1 MTHVFEVSIK
11 LQNGNYK
18 VYNSFTEQIVET
30 EILNKNI
37 NSYYVP
43 KHFITKLKDRK
54 GWTNDEVNNH
64 FDKVLKKYSKRLI
77 IDRKELLNCDTL
89 IKKFDI
95 FDVYRYEDGNTFF
108 RRGDNVV
115 TAFFKMITKKNKY
128 DYFDKIT
135 FQEYQYFESC
145 FNGSLTY
152 TETGIFN
159 CYGYDY
165 SKYYPSILG
174 NIESK
179 FKIPFKEGVE
189 KTIVKLPKYL
199 QYGFY
204 KVKITSNNLKFDKL
218 FKFNNRNIYCHYD
231 VQFAREFD
239 DVNVELI
246 LNEPN
251 AFVYKGEDL
260 IESNKIFNLWFETI
274 KKLKD
279 ELPKNTLVKLL
290 ASSLWGYL
298 SKSNI
303 EIKTD
308 NEFFSDDFDEDE
320 YIIIDQVFKNN
331 YSYFKL
337 INKNKKF
344 YSTNFRLKPFITSFA
359 RCKTAR
365 TIVDNNLID
374 NVIRIHTDSVCL
386 SKPFDF
392 SKYNNELI
400 PEDKTTG
407 KFEFININN
416 YVRID

>member
-1 MTHVFEVSIK
+1 
-11 LQNGNYK
+11 
-18 VYNSFTEQIVET
+18 
-30 EILNKNI
+30 
-37 NSYYVP
+37 
-43 KHFITKLKDRK
+43 
-54 GWTNDEVNNH
+54 
-64 FDKVLKKYSKRLI
+64 
-77 IDRKELLNCDTL
+77 
-89 IKKFDI
+89 
-95 FDVYRYEDGNTFF
+95 
-108 RRGDNVV
+108 
-115 TAFFKMITKKNKY
+115 MITRKNKY

-135 FQEYQYFESC
+135 FKEYQYFESC

-152 TETGIFN
+152 TQTGIFN

-174 NIESK
+174 NINSK

-189 KTIVKLPKYL
+189 KIIDKLPKYL

-204 KVKITSNNLKFDKL
+204 KVKIISNNLKFDKL

-231 VQFAREFD
+231 VQLAREFEN
-239 DVNVELI
+239 VNIELI

-308 NEFFSDDFDEDE
+308 DQFFNGDFDEND

-365 TIVDNNLID
+365 TINDNNLID
-374 NVIRIHTDSVCL
+374 NVIRIHTDGIVL
-386 SKPFDF
+386 DKEFDF
-392 SKYNNELI
+392 SKYNIEII

-416 YVRID
+416 YNRID

>member
-1 MTHVFEVSIK
+1 MTREFEVTIK

-18 VYNSFTEQIVET
+18 VYNSSTKEITET
-30 EILNKNI
+30 EKLNKNI
-37 NSYYVP
+37 NSYFVP

-54 GWTNDEVNNH
+54 GWTDDEVDTY
-64 FDKVLKKYSKRLI
+64 FDKVLKKYAKRLV
-77 IDRKELLNCDTL
+77 IDRDELLNCDTL
-89 IKKFDI
+89 LKKFDI
-95 FDVYRYEDGNTFF
+95 FDVFQYPNGDIFY

-115 TAFFKMITKKNKY
+115 TAFFRLITRKDKY

-135 FQEYQYFESC
+135 YQEYQYFESC

-152 TETGIFN
+152 TKTGIFD

-179 FKIPFKEGVE
+179 FKIPFKEGIE

-204 KVKITSNNLKFDKL
+204 KVKITSNNLIFDKL
-218 FKFNNRNIYCHYD
+218 FKFNSSNIYCHYD

-239 DVNVELI
+239 NVDIKLF
-246 LNEPN
+246 LDEPN

-274 KKLKD
+274 KKLKN

-308 NEFFSDDFDEDE
+308 DQFFNDDFAPDD
-320 YIIIDQVFKNN
+320 YIIIDQIFKKNC
-331 YSYFKL
+331 SYFKL
-337 INKNKKF
+337 INKNNKF
-344 YSTNFRLKPFITSFA
+344 YSTDFRLKPFITSFA

-365 TIVDNNLID
+365 TIIDNNLID
-374 NVIRIHTDSVCL
+374 DLIRIHTDSVCL

-392 SKYNNELI
+392 SKYSDELI
-400 PEDKTTG
+400 AEAKTTG

>member
-1 MTHVFEVSIK
+1 MSNEYEISIK
-11 LQNGNYK
+11 LQTGNYK
-18 VYNSFTEQIVET
+18 VYNNLTKQIIET

-54 GWTNDEVNNH
+54 GWTIDETNTYY
-64 FDKVLKKYSKRLI
+64 DKILKKYSKRLS
-77 IDRKELLNCDTL
+77 IDRDELLNCDTL
-89 IKKFDI
+89 MKKFDI
-95 FDVYRYEDGNTFF
+95 FDVYRYSNGDIFY

-115 TAFFKMITKKNKY
+115 TEFFKMITRKNKY
-128 DYFDKIT
+128 DYFEKIT

-145 FNGSLTY
+145 FNGSLTF
-152 TETGIFN
+152 TQTGIFD

-174 NIESK
+174 NINSK

-189 KTIVKLPKYL
+189 KIIDKLPKYL

-204 KVKITSNNLKFDKL
+204 KVKIISNNLKFDKL

-231 VQFAREFD
+231 VQLAREFE
-239 DVNVELI
+239 NVKIELI

-279 ELPKNTLVKLL
+279 ELPNNTLVKLL

-308 NEFFSDDFDEDE
+308 DQFFNSDFDEND

-365 TIVDNNLID
+365 TINDNNLID
-374 NVIRIHTDSVCL
+374 NVIIIHTDGIVL
-386 SKPFDF
+386 DKEFDF
-392 SKYNNELI
+392 SKYNIEII